1 MSRPSRQASPQNFP
15 GCPLDTDV
23 GDMIQ
28 CAAMRK
34 EKVDGKT
41 VVVHERGDG
50 IRRRYRESLDPS
62 RWTYPRKGLVHHPR
76 SWFLSEKPAARPV
89 FGIYAMAS
97 FAEDMLWRAKNA
109 KKGSRPT
116 VEDATRY
123 FAETRRA
130 LQNTLSTYRIDRRLT
145 RKQAESLRGTVMRL
159 VEGARELV
167 TKPTGAGRSPYTDEK
182 PTCAI

>member
-1 MSRPSRQASPQNFP
+1 
-15 GCPLDTDV
+15 
-23 GDMIQ
+23 MIQ
-28 CAAMRK
+28 CAPMRK
-34 EKVDGKT
+34 EKIDGKL

-50 IRRRYRESLDPS
+50 IRRRFRESLADI

-76 SWFLSEKPAARPV
+76 EWFLSARPMARPV
-89 FGIYAMAS
+89 FGVYAMAS

-116 VEDATRY
+116 VEDAMRY

-145 RKQAESLRGTVMRL
+145 AAQARSLRRVVERL

-167 TKPTGAGRSPYTDEK
+167 GKMKKVSEPHLTPTSV
-182 PTCAI
+182 I

>member
-1 MSRPSRQASPQNFP
+1 
-15 GCPLDTDV
+15 
-23 GDMIQ
+23 MIQ
-28 CAAMRK
+28 YAPMRK
-34 EKVDGKT
+34 EKIDGKV

-50 IRRRYRESLDPS
+50 IRRRFRESLADI

-76 SWFLSEKPAARPV
+76 EWFLSERPLARPV
-89 FGIYAMAS
+89 FGVYAMAS

-116 VEDATRY
+116 VEDAMRY

-145 RKQAESLRGTVMRL
+145 AAQARSLRRVVERL

-167 TKPTGAGRSPYTDEK
+167 GKMQKVSEPHLTPTSV
-182 PTCAI
+182 I

>member
-1 MSRPSRQASPQNFP
+1 
-15 GCPLDTDV
+15 
-23 GDMIQ
+23 
-28 CAAMRK
+28 MRK
-34 EKVDGKT
+34 EKVDGKL

-50 IRRRYRESLDPS
+50 IRRRFRESLADI

-76 SWFLSEKPAARPV
+76 EWFLSERPLARPV
-89 FGIYAMAS
+89 FGVYAMAS

-109 KKGSRPT
+109 KKGSRPM
-116 VEDATRY
+116 VEDAMRY

-145 RKQAESLRGTVMRL
+145 AAQARSLRRVVERL

-167 TKPTGAGRSPYTDEK
+167 GKMQKVSEPHLTPTPV
-182 PTCAI
+182 I

>member
-1 MSRPSRQASPQNFP
+1 
-15 GCPLDTDV
+15 
-23 GDMIQ
+23 
-28 CAAMRK
+28 MRK

-50 IRRRYRESLDPS
+50 IRRRFRESLADI

-76 SWFLSEKPAARPV
+76 EWFLSARPMARPV
-89 FGIYAMAS
+89 FGVYAMAS

-116 VEDATRY
+116 VEDAMRY

-145 RKQAESLRGTVMRL
+145 AAQARSLRRVVERL

-167 TKPTGAGRSPYTDEK
+167 GKMQKVSEPHLTPTSVL
-182 PTCAI
+182 

>member
-1 MSRPSRQASPQNFP
+1 
-15 GCPLDTDV
+15 
-23 GDMIQ
+23 MIQ
-28 CAAMRK
+28 YAPMRK
-34 EKVDGKT
+34 EKIDGKV

-50 IRRRYRESLDPS
+50 IRRRFRESLADI

-76 SWFLSEKPAARPV
+76 EWFLSARPMARPV
-89 FGIYAMAS
+89 FGVYAMAS

-109 KKGSRPT
+109 KKGAKPS
-116 VEDATRY
+116 VEDAMRY

-145 RKQAESLRGTVMRL
+145 TAQARSLRRVVERL

-167 TKPTGAGRSPYTDEK
+167 GKMKKVSEAHLTPTSV
-182 PTCAI
+182 I

>member
-1 MSRPSRQASPQNFP
+1 
-15 GCPLDTDV
+15 
-23 GDMIQ
+23 
-28 CAAMRK
+28 MRK
-34 EKVDGKT
+34 EKVDCRV

-50 IRRRYRESLDPS
+50 IRRRFRESLADI

-76 SWFLSEKPAARPV
+76 EWFLSERPMSRPV
-89 FGIYAMAS
+89 FGVYAMAS

-116 VEDATRY
+116 VEDATVF

-145 RKQAESLRGTVMRL
+145 AAQTRSLRRVVERL

-167 TKPTGAGRSPYTDEK
+167 GKMKKISEDHLTPTSV
-182 PTCAI
+182 I

>member
-1 MSRPSRQASPQNFP
+1 
-15 GCPLDTDV
+15 
-23 GDMIQ
+23 
-28 CAAMRK
+28 MRK
-34 EKVDGKT
+34 EKVDGKL

-50 IRRRYRESLDPS
+50 IRRRFRESLADI

-76 SWFLSEKPAARPV
+76 EWFLSERPLARPV
-89 FGIYAMAS
+89 FGVYAMAS

-116 VEDATRY
+116 VEDAMRY

-145 RKQAESLRGTVMRL
+145 TAQARSLRRVVERL

-167 TKPTGAGRSPYTDEK
+167 GKMKKVSEPHLTPTSV
-182 PTCAI
+182 I